1 MNAGGH
7 WGDLLQ
13 GTIGNFEQAAFWLAV
28 PQIILVNIL
37 LSGDNAVV
45 IAMAC
50 RGLPPRQRFWGMAMG
65 AGVSVTLLITFAA
78 IVSKLMVLPYLKVA
92 GGLVLLY
99 IAVQLLLP
107 EQEDEDEIEAA
118 AHLWR

>member
-1 MNAGGH
+1 MNAGGR

-13 GTIGNFEQAAFWLAV
+13 GTIGNFEHPAFWLAV

-50 RGLPPRQRFWGMAMG
+50 RGLPPRQRFWGMVLG
-65 AGVSVTLLITFAA
+65 AAVSASLLVTFAA
-78 IVSKLMVLPYLKVA
+78 IVTKLLGLPYLKIV
-92 GGLVLLY
+92 GGVVLLY
-99 IAVQLLLP
+99 IAVNLLLP
-107 EQEDEDEIEAA
+107 QDRD
-118 AHLWR
+118 